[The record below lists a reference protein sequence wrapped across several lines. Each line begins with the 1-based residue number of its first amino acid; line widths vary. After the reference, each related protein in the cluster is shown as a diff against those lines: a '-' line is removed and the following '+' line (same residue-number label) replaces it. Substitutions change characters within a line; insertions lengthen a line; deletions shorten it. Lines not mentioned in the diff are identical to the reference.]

1 AFFGFVVLNF
11 LLLYLFNFL
20 KYWVLLPLG
29 LLGLLV
35 WSCYKKIT
43 NKDKV
48 AKFFRYIL
56 TGEVATF
63 LGLIAFLAEF
73 LMSNFLFEFLKNA
86 LEDGKL
92 EDFVKSII
100 SLINLISI
108 GLAFIIAYH
117 YELEKYLKSK
127 TQEKRIPRKVLI
139 FALSTPSNSQSN
151 NQNNNKNSL
160 PPNWEPIKDLLE
172 FHKEKLEKLYVL
184 LSKQVADYQQCF
196 EEKILNPLGLKVNIE
211 YIKDVD
217 VNDEINILNKLNGIV
232 FDINKSGYKEED
244 ISIYISSGTSLV
256 TSILTL
262 YGINDDIQIEYLTQG
277 ENSKKEIKA
286 LNIKKTDLLPF
297 VKDLTKT

>member
-1 AFFGFVVLNF
+1 MIEKIIFFCFIVLNF
-11 LLLYLFNFL
+11 LPLYLSKINVYISL
-20 KYWVLLPLG
+20 IVSLLLFIRVCAFYQTLP
-29 LLGLLV
+29 
-35 WSCYKKIT
+35 K
-43 NKDKV
+43 KDKV

-56 TGEVATF
+56 TGEVATT
-63 LGLIAFLAEF
+63 LGLMAFLAEF

-86 LEDGKL
+86 LGDGKL

-127 TQEKRIPRKVLI
+127 TQDKRTPRKVLI
-139 FALSTPSNSQSN
+139 FALSKPNS
-151 NQNNNKNSL
+151 NNKNSL

-184 LSKQVADYQQCF
+184 LSKQVAGYQQRF

-217 VNDEINILNKLNGIV
+217 VNDEINILKKLNEIV
-232 FDINKSGYKEED
+232 IDINKSGYKEED

-262 YGINDDIQIEYLTQG
+262 YGINDDIQIEYLTQ
-277 ENSKKEIKA
+277 
-286 LNIKKTDLLPF
+286 
-297 VKDLTKT
+297 